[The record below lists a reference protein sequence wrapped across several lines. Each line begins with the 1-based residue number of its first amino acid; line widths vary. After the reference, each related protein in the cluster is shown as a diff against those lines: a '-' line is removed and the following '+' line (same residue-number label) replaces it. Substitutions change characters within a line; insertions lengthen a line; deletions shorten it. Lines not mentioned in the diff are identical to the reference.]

1 MRRPA
6 GRRGGGTVA
15 PHGTRATRRRTLT
28 VAPRRP
34 GAPCLPRDRPSHT
47 SRAESAH
54 GVSRSTVVRGS
65 PGSKT
70 TKTPKLPGG
79 ARSAGRPSRSAATA
93 GPRRWRRR
101 SRSWSPTR
109 RATSPARACAST
121 AALRARCERRRRSE
135 RPGRGSFGSFGSFG
149 SGGGVPLDSASLAS
163 RLKRRSRRRSDA
175 GSAWEV
181 DWANRR
187 RNSRPSFGRDH
198 LPSCNPTR
206 MIT

>member
-121 AALRARCERRRRSE
+121 AALRARCERRRLSRRSGAGFWE
-135 RPGRGSFGSFGSFG
+135 FWGFWGRGAVRRVFRRFRRFRRTGEFWSFGSFGN
-149 SGGGVPLDSASLAS
+149 GGRG
-163 RLKRRSRRRSDA
+163 
-175 GSAWEV
+175 G
-181 DWANRR
+181 NRVR
-187 RNSRPSFGRDH
+187 EALHVTHDGEWDRNAARAAPA
-198 LPSCNPTR
+198 
-206 MIT
+206 